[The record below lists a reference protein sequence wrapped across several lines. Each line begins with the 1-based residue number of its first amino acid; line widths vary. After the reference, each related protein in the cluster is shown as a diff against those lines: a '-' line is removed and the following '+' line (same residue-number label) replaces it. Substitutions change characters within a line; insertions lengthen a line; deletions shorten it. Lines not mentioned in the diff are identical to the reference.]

1 MYLIN
6 LKIKNSY
13 AHKNTDVYFEDG
25 LNWLLG
31 ENEGGKTELLDLVGY
46 ALTGQGLRS
55 KASEYKSLDV
65 QLVFRINN
73 EIFKVVRSKT
83 TALYKVTYENDTVK
97 EESLATGKTAVNGA
111 IISRLGYDYSVFS
124 RLNYSKQLEGI
135 ALTDSK
141 TSERLA
147 LINKINGVDE
157 ANAFEKVLEGQKKD
171 LKSQLKALDTGSM
184 LDNIQFQIDEDIDH
198 LANEE
203 SINEL
208 TDKGVE
214 LYESIKD
221 LNNLAFHFKNLPQ
234 KPEFKESTFLSIML
248 DNYPFEQIKAIIMEA
263 ASLHKSR
270 KDLLKKEKELQ
281 RTLEDLQ
288 EFIPDT
294 LLTDE
299 QLETYREV
307 EANNKAYHK
316 QEELIEAH
324 KIICPNCEHE
334 FTDSGLV
341 NNYLLQ
347 NQVFSENV
355 YNSNVQFRSK
365 YLNKISST
373 EDALA
378 SVQSSLE
385 DVSVKLEQI
394 PVDFSESA
402 VDESYAELDA
412 YQKYLYQVSDYEDK
426 LSKFCNTFKVTEK
439 DFESVATKVQ
449 GLHSLEMAMSECSS
463 MKDKLTSYMSKKN
476 VYELALKTQ
485 AKIDKDIAEL
495 KDKIVVID
503 KVIEESKKIRLEI
516 QNNCI
521 PVLNNIAS
529 KMINKLTGGKR
540 YGLTMNENFE
550 LSLDGKPIDSYSG
563 STIVLANVAF
573 RIALIEMFFKKSFPV
588 FIGDEIDAY
597 ADDTRAQHIHDA
609 LVKLE
614 KEGYQLILVS
624 HHALNF
630 QGNKIQLADI
640 KNKG

>member
-55 KASEYKSLDV
+55 KASEYKGLDV
-65 QLVFRINN
+65 QLVFRINT
-73 EIFKVVRSKT
+73 EIFKVVRAKT
-83 TALYKVTYENDTVK
+83 TTLYKVTYENDTVK

-203 SINEL
+203 SIKEL

-214 LYESIKD
+214 LYETIKD
-221 LNNLAFHFKNLPQ
+221 LNNLAFHFKNLSQ
-234 KPEFKESTFLSIML
+234 KPEFKESTFLAIML
-248 DNYPFEQIKAIIMEA
+248 DNYPFEQIKSIIMEA
-263 ASLHKSR
+263 SSLHKSR

-281 RTLEDLQ
+281 RILEDLQ

-299 QLETYREV
+299 QLEAYREV

-324 KIICPNCEHE
+324 KITCPNCEHE

-341 NNYLLQ
+341 NNYILQ

-394 PVDFSESA
+394 PVDFSENA

-426 LSKFCNTFKVTEK
+426 LSKFCNTFKVTEE

-449 GLHSLEMAMSECSS
+449 ELHSLEMAMSECSS

-485 AKIDKDIAEL
+485 SKIDKDIAEL
-495 KDKIVVID
+495 KDKIAVID

-563 STIVLANVAF
+563 STVVLANVAF

>member
-55 KASEYKSLDV
+55 KASEYKGLDV

-73 EIFKVVRSKT
+73 EIFKVVRAKT
-83 TALYKVTYENDTVK
+83 TTLYKVTYENDTVK

-184 LDNIQFQIDEDIDH
+184 LDNIQFEIDEDIDH

-203 SINEL
+203 AIKDL
-208 TDKGVE
+208 TEKGVE
-214 LYESIKD
+214 LYETIKD
-221 LNNLAFHFKNLPQ
+221 LNNLAFHFKSLPQ
-234 KPEFKESTFLSIML
+234 KPEFKESTFLAIML
-248 DNYPFEQIKAIIMEA
+248 NNYPFEQIKSIIMEA
-263 ASLHKSR
+263 SSLHKSR

-288 EFIPDT
+288 EFIPET

-299 QLETYREV
+299 QLEAYREI
-307 EANNKAYHK
+307 EANNKAYYK

-324 KIICPNCEHE
+324 KITCPNCEHE

-341 NNYLLQ
+341 NNYTLQ

-385 DVSVKLEQI
+385 DVSVKLVQI

-426 LSKFCNTFKVTEK
+426 LSKFCNTFKVTEE
-439 DFESVATKVQ
+439 DFEAVANKVQ
-449 GLHSLEMAMSECSS
+449 ELHSLEIAMSECST

-485 AKIDKDIAEL
+485 SKIDKDIAEL
-495 KDKIVVID
+495 KDKVEVID